1 MASDPAPSRRAAR
14 RSSGGGGFWLGLA
27 IVVGGIGAVYVF
39 APDVPRRIMGEAAR
53 PADGDEP
60 SAAQSGSTKLA
71 EREQNAD
78 NRLAEVSQVART
90 ETRQAPAA
98 PKPQTPTAAPV
109 AASYKDEAR
118 AQELL
123 AAANAAYVAAVSAKD
138 WTKATSAARR
148 VLELQAK
155 PATLVRAKD
164 IIRGAEALEKLFK
177 DLDDRDELARNFDTH
192 PSLVV
197 YRDDK
202 GASNLAVPIRS
213 MDDKTPVDGDPLVWI
228 AGQRKTGKLTLL
240 LKSAKAFNPGV
251 LPPDQVQEV
260 QRADLPAIIAERRKL
275 FEERLARLKNGSL
288 AGNALAW
295 YDAAKFAYQNRLD
308 EHVSQMMDRALLLDP
323 LLAQSVREDKAAGL
337 FSNVVLHLTNKNLPQ
352 AAGFMALIDK
362 KFADTPSG
370 KEARAFYD
378 AKTKASAAD
387 IASAQ
392 ERLRAARREAAERA
406 AEAARKRKE
415 QRLSR
420 AKDTGDEKEI
430 AAAQAEP
437 SADDDDTT
445 AMAPVSG
452 DEGKADELYAKGREI
467 YQKALEAGNSDGRDQ
482 LYADCNKYLSQA
494 MNLYNQLLEK
504 NPGNTALEE
513 KAFMCN
519 KLRYGSIKQRRFH

>member
-1 MASDPAPSRRAAR
+1 MASDPASSRRPPR
-14 RSSGGGGFWLGLA
+14 RSSGGGFWLATAL
-27 IVVGGIGAVYVF
+27 VVGGIGAVYIF
-39 APDVPRRIMGEAAR
+39 APDVPRRMLGGSSQPHDGE
-53 PADGDEP
+53 EP
-60 SAAQSGSTKLA
+60 SAAQSGTTTLS
-71 EREQNAD
+71 ERDQATE

-90 ETRQAPAA
+90 ESRQPAA
-98 PKPQTPTAAPV
+98 PTKPATTAAPI
-109 AASYKDEAR
+109 AATYKDEAR
-118 AQELL
+118 AQEILKE
-123 AAANAAYVAAVSAKD
+123 ANAAYAQAVTAKD
-138 WTKATSAARR
+138 WSKARSQARK

-164 IIRGAEALEKLFK
+164 IMRGADALEKLFK
-177 DLDDRDELARNFDTH
+177 ELDDRDELARNFDTH
-192 PSLVV
+192 PNLVV

-202 GASNLAVPIRS
+202 GQSNLAVPIKS
-213 MDDKTPVDGDPLVWI
+213 MDDKTPVEGDPLAWI

-260 QRADLPAIIAERRKL
+260 ERADLTAIIAERRKL

-288 AGNALAW
+288 ANNALAW

-308 EHVSQMMDRALLLDP
+308 EQVSAMMDRALVLDP

-362 KFADTPSG
+362 KFSDTPSG

-378 AKTKASAAD
+378 SKTKENASD

-392 ERLRAARREAAERA
+392 ERLRAARKEAAERA
-406 AEAARKRKE
+406 AEDARKRKE

-430 AAAQAEP
+430 AAAQSEP
-437 SADDDDTT
+437 SGDDDDISS
-445 AMAPVSG
+445 MAPVSG
-452 DEGKADELYAKGREI
+452 DERKADELYAKGKEI
-467 YQKALEAGNSDGRDQ
+467 YQKAIEAGNSDGRDQ
-482 LYADCNKYLSQA
+482 LYADSNKYLSQA

-504 NPGNTALEE
+504 SPGNSALEE